1 MNSAISNRGSTL
13 TTSLGRQTVVSWLA
27 ECATTI
33 SDQRD
38 YLVELDA
45 AIGDGDHGTNLN
57 RGFEAVRQLIS
68 NDSDSPPGHLLIA
81 VGRTLVST
89 VGGASGPLWGSAF
102 RQMGKRLGDSPVF
115 DGPALAAGLEAGL
128 TAIIELGA
136 AELGDKTMVDSLQ
149 PAVIALRDGLAEGE
163 DLATALNSAAQAAE
177 QGMRATVALKARRGR
192 ASYLGERSIGHQDPG
207 ATSTAIII
215 RALDRAVAAS
225 S

>member
-1 MNSAISNRGSTL
+1 M
-13 TTSLGRQTVVSWLA
+13 GRQTVVAWLA
-27 ECATTI
+27 ECAATI

-68 NDSDSPPGHLLIA
+68 DDVDSPPGRLLIA
-81 VGRTLVST
+81 AGRTLVST

-102 RQMGKRLGDSPVF
+102 RQMGRMLGDSDVF
-115 DGPALAAGLEAGL
+115 DGAALAAGLEAGL
-128 TAIIELGA
+128 AAIVELGA

-149 PAVIALRDGLAEGE
+149 PAVSALRNRLAEGG
-163 DLATALNSAAQAAE
+163 DVVTALNSAAQAAE
-177 QGMRATVALKARRGR
+177 QGMRATVPLKARRGR

-207 ATSTAIII
+207 ATSTAIIVK
-215 RALDRAVAAS
+215 ALDRVVAAS
-225 S
+225 P